1 MILGIHGFCFA
12 VIDSRSGTPNIPLGL
27 TWMILGPSL
36 VTWVFMGSVLLPS
49 ILETM
54 MPNFGCQSGPPQ
66 ALRRFGLVMMRAWMN
81 RISSFCNLKMLSI
94 GSDYHILGVGANLL
108 KPCQSKHPQAV
119 RRFGLVMMTAW
130 MNMIRPFCNLKMV
143 SIGSDAQIWVSE

>member
-1 MILGIHGFCFA
+1 MSIIPLGLNGMILGIHGFCFA
-12 VIDSRSGTPNIPLGL
+12 VIDSRSGTPNIPLEL

-54 MPNFGCQSGPPQ
+54 MPNFGCQSEPPQ

-81 RISSFCNLKMLSI
+81 QISSFCNP
-94 GSDYHILGVGANLL
+94 NFFLL
-108 KPCQSKHPQAV
+108 AV
-119 RRFGLVMMTAW
+119 IFT
-130 MNMIRPFCNLKMV
+130 F
-143 SIGSDAQIWVSE
+143 WVSEQTSSSLVRANILKP

>member
-1 MILGIHGFCFA
+1 MSIIPLGLNGMILGIHGFCFA

-49 ILETM
+49 ILETA
-54 MPNFGCQSGPPQ
+54 MPNFGCQSEPPQ

-81 RISSFCNLKMLSI
+81 WISS
-94 GSDYHILGVGANLL
+94 
-108 KPCQSKHPQAV
+108 
-119 RRFGLVMMTAW
+119 
-130 MNMIRPFCNLKMV
+130 FCNLKMV
-143 SIGSDAQIWVSE
+143 SIGSDCRIWVSEQTSSSLVRANLFKS